1 MDKDNIKKISIG
13 DTVKVRLSGG
23 EVKTF
28 KIVITFESNPSEG
41 LISDISP
48 LGKALIGTGRG
59 EKIKYTVNGK
69 EFEAEVME
77 F

>member
-28 KIVITFESNPSEG
+28 KIVITSQSNPSEG

-48 LGKALIGTGRG
+48 LGKVLLGASKG
-59 EKIKYTVNGK
+59 EKKKYMVNGK
-69 EFEAEVME
+69 EFEVEII
-77 F
+77 

>member
-41 LISDISP
+41 LISDTSP
-48 LGKALIGTGRG
+48 LGKALLGTSKG
-59 EKIKYTVNGK
+59 EKKKYTVNGK
-69 EFEAEVME
+69 EFEFEII
-77 F
+77 